1 MRGTPR
7 RERGGPLP
15 GRPAVVGTFHVR
27 VGPSR
32 VGPGRVRARRPRGTD
47 ANPQAAPNV
56 IPSVTDD
63 RPRRPAPT
71 DGASGPVR
79 AGSAPTRRVPRA
91 DGSGFDWVYD
101 NPGRA
106 QTSVLPRQQDA
117 RHQDARRR
125 EPGNPPPRPGGARP
139 PAGGARNGRAPAARP
154 PAAHPLPRR
163 RRRHRGRAVLAA
175 LLVLL
180 VLVGGGILGLG
191 AWGWSKVG
199 RTAAFPTGN
208 RPAATA
214 GTNYLL
220 VGSDS
225 RAGLTAAQK
234 RALGTGSAV
243 GQRTDTILLLHAPTG
258 GGKPVIVSIPRDSY
272 LPIPGYGSNKVNA
285 AFAIGGPPL
294 LVRTVEAATGVHI
307 DRYVEIGFG
316 GFAGVVDDVGGV
328 RLCLPRAINDP
339 KAHIDLPAGCQ
350 TLDGANALGYVRAR
364 YSDPR
369 GDLGRVARQRQFVSA
384 LLAKVNS
391 PATLLNPRRIRDL
404 AGSGGAA
411 LTVDDGMSSWQA
423 LSLARAARAATSG
436 GGTSITVPVGA
447 GRVTSAGDSVIW
459 NADLAG
465 QLFAAI
471 RADKPIPSAVVK
483 AGS

>member
-1 MRGTPR
+1 M
-7 RERGGPLP
+7 
-15 GRPAVVGTFHVR
+15 
-27 VGPSR
+27 
-32 VGPGRVRARRPRGTD
+32 
-47 ANPQAAPNV
+47 
-56 IPSVTDD
+56 TDD

-106 QTSVLPRQQDA
+106 RTSVLPRQ
-117 RHQDARRR
+117 QDARRR
-125 EPGNPPPRPGGARP
+125 EPGNPPPRPGGARPPAGGARP

-243 GQRTDTILLLHAPTG
+243 GQRTDTILLLHAPAG